1 MIALD
6 AHGADGGFEVIADG
20 ARRAGVAVRVYGPH
34 GAPEL
39 AGLDVADAP
48 DVIGN
53 DEEPVRAVRGKET
66 ASIVRA
72 ARAVAAGDAD
82 GLVSAG
88 STGAALAASVLH
100 VKRIRGVHRPA
111 VAVLLPVPGRP
122 TLLLDAGAN
131 NEVRPE
137 HLVQFAYMGA
147 AFMEAVHGVARPRV
161 GLLSNGEEPG
171 KGTADVVTAHER
183 LAAAQ
188 AGALDFVGN
197 VEGRDLTS
205 GAADVVVTDGFTG
218 NVALKAVEG
227 TAKVVVGAIRDAV
240 RSSPVSAAGGLL
252 IKRRVGRLRDEF
264 DPNTT
269 GGAILLGLRGVAVIA
284 HGGSTAD
291 GIANAVHL
299 AQRAHDESMIERTAA
314 ALEAAGAL
322 RSGPTGSFD
331 SQ

>member
-1 MIALD
+1 VIALD
-6 AHGADGGFEVIADG
+6 AHGADAGFEVIADG
-20 ARRAGVAVRVYGPH
+20 ARRAGVPVRVYGPED
-34 GAPEL
+34 APEL
-39 AGLDVADAP
+39 AGLDVVDAREK
-48 DVIGN
+48 IGN
-53 DEEPVRAVRGKET
+53 GEEPVRAARTKED

-72 ARAVAAGDAD
+72 ARAVGTGDAD

-88 STGAALAASVLH
+88 STGAALAASVMH
-100 VKRIRGVHRPA
+100 IKRIRGVHRPA

-137 HLVQFAYMGA
+137 VLVQFAYMGA
-147 AFMEAVHGVARPRV
+147 AFMEVVHGVERPRV

-171 KGTADVVTAHER
+171 KGTEDVVAAHER
-183 LAAAQ
+183 LAAA
-188 AGALDFVGN
+188 GTGLNFVGN

-218 NVALKAVEG
+218 NVALKAIEG
-227 TAKVVVGAIRDAV
+227 TAKVVGGAIRDAI

-252 IKRRVGRLRDEF
+252 IRRRVGRLRDQL

-284 HGGSTAD
+284 HGGSNAD
-291 GIANAVHL
+291 GIANAVRL
-299 AQRAHDESMIERTAA
+299 AQRAHDERMIERTQA
-314 ALEAAGAL
+314 ALEGAGVL
-322 RSGPTGSFD
+322 RSAPADSFGS
-331 SQ
+331 Q